1 MDTKEALELLD
12 QTSGFVGDD
21 EQIEALTANLVSLKE
36 FLTGIDGVVDQL
48 QEDVNRLN
56 EKNRSLLWSNNN
68 LFRQLSAQEESQAEA
83 AKQLSAVEEILN
95 VIE

>member
-1 MDTKEALELLD
+1 MDTNEALELLD

-21 EQIEALTANLVSLKE
+21 EQIEALTANLVTLKE
-36 FLTGIDGVVDQL
+36 FLTGIDETVNQL

-56 EKNRSLLWSNNN
+56 EKNRSLLGSNNN
-68 LFRQLSAQEESQAEA
+68 LFRQLSAQEDSKAEA